1 MHTTWTEN
9 EVQELRNSMI
19 ELAKSRQEEKAQSE
33 AKLQAYEEAIKT
45 LETQI
50 QEMKNGKSHSK
61 KPVEADKKAEPA
73 AKKGGK
79 DSNARLRE
87 DFYRG
92 EDFFKQKKWK
102 DAIVSYQ
109 KYRESYPKGKMYP
122 EATYQIGLCF
132 LELGMK
138 DESKSFFEEV
148 RQKFPK
154 SSLAKKA
161 KKQLNSL

>member
-1 MHTTWTEN
+1 MNKSVVSLLMGLMLLSTSGCLSKLKTRQDLKGQTTPSQAEPQEEIQTASEGSEAPAEVPVYKQEERNEQIRSLYGRVEEAEN

-79 DSNARLRE
+79 DSNA
-87 DFYRG
+87 
-92 EDFFKQKKWK
+92 
-102 DAIVSYQ
+102 
-109 KYRESYPKGKMYP
+109 
-122 EATYQIGLCF
+122 
-132 LELGMK
+132 
-138 DESKSFFEEV
+138 
-148 RQKFPK
+148 
-154 SSLAKKA
+154 
-161 KKQLNSL
+161 